1 MLVGSQPEVLLD
13 CRNGLGESVIWDDR
27 MLFVT
32 TTWFGLTEAQRE
44 KEPGGESAGLQTRFP
59 GSSQKKIYRLRLIGQ
74 MLRKDMGTVTS
85 IETNR

>member
-1 MLVGSQPEVLLD
+1 MVGSQPEVVLD

-44 KEPGGESAGLQTRFP
+44 KEPPAVSLPAFKLGFRGLP
-59 GSSQKKIYRLRLIGQ
+59 KKKIYRLRLIGQ